1 MNATEKYNH
10 ITTFQIALVK
20 MNKMDTHINGIQNG
34 WFNIK
39 VKWDEYYLAFIWY
52 WRCFDSSYK
61 VVYSGRCRLIQ
72 VNDGGTP
79 QTGSRKARHGAP
91 SCPAPGQSCRQ
102 HGFVPANVCDNYTEY
117 CLPGKLTQP
126 SISGVFVESG
136 SHRRGPSFS
145 GLTLLCS
152 PSRGPADTR

>member
-1 MNATEKYNH
+1 MLNQPWVSELNITWILQVQEVPKTTLRFNNH
-10 ITTFQIALVK
+10 YQDSELRRAVILKIT
-20 MNKMDTHINGIQNG
+20 
-34 WFNIK
+34 
-39 VKWDEYYLAFIWY
+39 
-52 WRCFDSSYK
+52 
-61 VVYSGRCRLIQ
+61 VYSGRCRLIQ